1 MKGGVDMKKF
11 KEMAKSFVVKH
22 GAAIASCAMAFVVIA
37 SNTSCAFPFYEPE
50 EPAGLEKFKKF
61 N

>member
-1 MKGGVDMKKF
+1 MKNFKEAAKKF
-11 KEMAKSFVVKH
+11 IVKH

-37 SNTSCAFPFYEPE
+37 SNTSCAFPYYEPE